1 MNRVT
6 PAPHPAYPRRA
17 GAHTHPN
24 CAAACGGSCGPR
36 SATSSGPRGAGPQ
49 GVCLGLWVTVRLP
62 AAPSGP
68 CTSRVW
74 SGPLISEAALW
85 GLCSLLLVLLP
96 PGPPPLR
103 ADVAAVNQF
112 SPAAPPRGGIL
123 GSWDS
128 SILPDPKTRLG
139 WGLLSS
145 TNGCPR
151 LGPRAGQGPGAPA
164 WFRLERRE
172 EGTGGRVAVP
182 CSH

>member
-1 MNRVT
+1 MT
-6 PAPHPAYPRRA
+6 PAPHPSYPRRA

-112 SPAAPPRGGIL
+112 SPAAPPPQRGNSRVL
-123 GSWDS
+123 GLFDPPRPQDS
-128 SILPDPKTRLG
+128 I
-139 WGLLSS
+139 GL
-145 TNGCPR
+145 
-151 LGPRAGQGPGAPA
+151 GAPQQYKRVSSPWSYGWAGA
-164 WFRLERRE
+164 WSPRM
-172 EGTGGRVAVP
+172 V
-182 CSH
+182 